1 MEKAHTP
8 GFEYKGHL
16 GLKNRDRFIYKT
28 GAFHKNSIS
37 RSLSKN
43 YCPLL
48 YRNNGGIRF
57 LAKVSAISSPVI
69 LQNGRGK

>member
-1 MEKAHTP
+1 M
-8 GFEYKGHL
+8 
-16 GLKNRDRFIYKT
+16 
-28 GAFHKNSIS
+28 GAFHKNSVS
-37 RSLSKN
+37 CSLSKN

-48 YRNNGGIRF
+48 YCNNGRIRF